1 MLSFSEEQQQ
11 QVQRSSIIYHA
22 SMRITRDNGH
32 NTTTTKNS
40 SIDSNRSHSLTIYS
54 CCDKYEKC
62 PCSGWHKNCS
72 HFFTHNRYQ
81 NRCKTSQN
89 LPAII
94 SCGDHFI
101 QFISVEVASVDNA
114 IPSLVFCRM
123 PFKVNENIYIS
134 NEKVKK
140 MSRRKNNSFYRK
152 QKIHHSVWG
161 NIVIKET
168 KFLSFD
174 SKLYFRL
181 LIVIWL
187 TAYNTNW
194 GGKTRYRNRCKHV
207 RMDIPTYRLNARL
220 FVAIQP

>member
-1 MLSFSEEQQQ
+1 MLFNRHSVSNSDIHSNHVHFGVQVFLKFNFNVALDRMLSFSEEQQQ

-140 MSRRKNNSFYRK
+140 NVTKKK
-152 QKIHHSVWG
+152 QFI
-161 NIVIKET
+161 
-168 KFLSFD
+168 L
-174 SKLYFRL
+174 
-181 LIVIWL
+181 
-187 TAYNTNW
+187 
-194 GGKTRYRNRCKHV
+194 
-207 RMDIPTYRLNARL
+207 
-220 FVAIQP
+220 